1 MGWRSVD
8 REGDDTAETAAS
20 PSNSPRKSA
29 CWIVGFLVVLGLLFL
44 IDGPVYEFIHAH
56 YNVYTRPVPA
66 HLKVMTRVLRSMED
80 WGENVY
86 IACVL
91 FAMWRLDK
99 QRRSRVPCLILAAI
113 LVSIPVEVVKRVTG
127 RERPEVS
134 KGETVWHGPARWRE
148 GGDVQSFPSGHTA
161 SAASFSGS
169 LAAFYPPLRPVCIA
183 LAVGCAGNRI
193 WKERHFL
200 SDCWAGGVFG
210 FWFAATL
217 PRRRGM
223 RPLLRWFDDR
233 FSEPPDPIS
242 DQTVARLPR
251 AA

>member
-1 MGWRSVD
+1 ME
-8 REGDDTAETAAS
+8 RERLDVLENEGE
-20 PSNSPRKSA
+20 PRAGNRKA
-29 CWIVGFLVVLGLLFL
+29 IAWTVAFAVILGLLFL
-44 IDGPVYEFIHAH
+44 VDGPVYQFLHKH
-56 YNVYTRPVPA
+56 YNVYTRPVPS
-66 HLKVMTRVLRSMED
+66 HMKVVTRILRSMED

-91 FAMWRLDK
+91 FAMWRMDK
-99 QRRSRVPCLILAAI
+99 HRRSRVPCLILAAI
-113 LVSIPVEVVKRVTG
+113 LVSIPVEAVKRVTG

-134 KGETVWHGPARWRE
+134 QGATIWRGPEVWRE

-161 SAASFSGS
+161 SAASYSGS
-169 LAAFYPPLRPVCIA
+169 LAAFYPPLRPVCVA

-217 PRRRGM
+217 PRRRWM
-223 RPLLRWFDDR
+223 KPLLRWFDDR
-233 FSEPPDPIS
+233 FSVPPPDGQSTADNAPL
-242 DQTVARLPR
+242 AR